1 MNDPM
6 QETLAATT
14 ILAARWNGKGN
25 FINPMC
31 GSGTLVIE
39 ATLMTLFLH
48 LSYSKFNVE
57 R

>member
-1 MNDPM
+1 M